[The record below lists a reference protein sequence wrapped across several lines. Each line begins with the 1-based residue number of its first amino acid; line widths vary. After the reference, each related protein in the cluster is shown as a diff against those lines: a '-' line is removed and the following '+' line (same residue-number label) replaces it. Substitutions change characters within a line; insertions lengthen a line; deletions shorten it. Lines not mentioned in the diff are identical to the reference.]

1 MNQLLKLSLSFFLI
15 FLFSCSKKTTKPLFQ
30 LMENTGIDFD
40 NKVVDNK
47 LENSF
52 LFRNF
57 YNGGGV
63 AIGDINNDGLPDV
76 FLTSNQGENKLYL
89 NKGNLKF
96 EDISQKAGLKQD
108 SMWSTGVTFVD
119 INGDGWLDI
128 YVCNSGHMKSGNRRN
143 KLYINNHDNTFTES
157 AKKYGL
163 DISAYTTQVSFF
175 DYDMDGDLDCFMINN
190 SPMPINTLNNA
201 NRRDLPDSLWPVAP
215 FLKGGGDHLY
225 RNDNGHFTE
234 VTQSAGIHGSLISF
248 GLGVSIGD
256 VNNDGYP
263 DIYVGN
269 DSYEKDYL
277 YINQKNGTFK
287 DELEQSMQSISM
299 SSMGTD
305 MADLN
310 NDGYPEIFTT
320 DMLPKDDYRLKTLGS
335 FDNIDFYNSKVKSGF
350 YHQFMK
356 NCLQLNNKN
365 GTFSEIGNYSGISA
379 TDWTWG
385 NLIFDADNDGLSDI
399 YVCNG
404 VNKDVTNLD
413 FMDFFANDVI
423 QKMVLTGKKESVD
436 KVLEHIPVN
445 PLPNKAFKNMGNLK
459 FEDVSSSWGF
469 TQPSFSNGAAYADL
483 DNDGDLDLIVNNVN
497 EKAFV
502 YKNNSREINKNN
514 FIGIL
519 LKGEGQNTFAIG
531 SKIRLYVGDQILS
544 REVVPTRGFQS
555 SVDYKQII
563 GLGKASK
570 IDSMLIS
577 WPDRSYSRYTN
588 LSVDTVLII
597 QESNQNKL
605 SPDTVARALPPPL
618 LLPVKSNFDKHK
630 EDDYNDFYYERNLP
644 EILSKEGPKAA
655 VGDVNGDGLPDI
667 YIGGAAGQ
675 AGQLYLQTKSG
686 EFVKKPEKIFD
697 DYADFED
704 VAVLFFDCDNDGDL
718 DLLVCPGGNSF
729 PSISKQ
735 MQIRLYKNDGK
746 GNFTIDPSA
755 FPNNNS
761 NIAVAIPYDFDGDG
775 DLDLFVGGRNVPQNY
790 GLDPTSYLFVNDGK
804 GHFTDMAKTKNPDIA
819 SIGMVTSAEWAD
831 VIGDKKKELII
842 AGEWMAPRIFS
853 YNGDHFKEVKTNL
866 DSLYGWWQ
874 SLSVGDFNGDGLQD
888 IVLGNIGENFYLQPD
903 LQNPVK
909 LWINDFNNNGNIDKI
924 LTRTIDGQDKT
935 VFLKHDIQQQIPA
948 LKKQNLKHSEY
959 AKKTM
964 EELFPRE
971 VLNKSVVKLFN
982 YASSII
988 AINKGNGK
996 FEIQK
1001 LPPMVQISSINAIH
1015 QMDINNDGFMDLILG
1030 GNKFGFP
1037 PQFGRLDAS
1046 YGDILINNHK
1056 GGFTRLDYN
1065 QSGLEIK
1072 GEVKDIQE
1080 IPSPKNK
1087 YLLFLINDDY
1097 PVLYE
1102 KNDRI
1107 KKLWNYSN

>member
-1 MNQLLKLSLSFFLI
+1 MKQLPKLSLSLFLLI
-15 FLFSCSKKTTKPLFQ
+15 FFSCNNHPKEPLFQ
-30 LMENTGIDFD
+30 LLDNTGIDFV
-40 NKVVDNK
+40 NKVEDSK

-76 FLTSNQGENKLYL
+76 FLTSNMGENKLYL

-96 EDISQKAGLKQD
+96 EDISLKAGLKQD

-128 YVCNSGHMKSGNRRN
+128 YVCNSGHMRTGNRRN

-256 VNNDGYP
+256 LNNDGYP

-287 DELEQSMQSISM
+287 DEMEQCLQSISM

-305 MADLN
+305 IGDLN

-320 DMLPKDDYRLKTLGS
+320 DMLPADDYRLKTLGS

-379 TDWTWG
+379 SDWTWG
-385 NLIFDADNDGLSDI
+385 ELIFDADNDGLSDI

-423 QKMVLTGKKESVD
+423 QKMVLTGEKESVD

-445 PLPNKAFKNMGNLK
+445 PLPNKAYKNLGNLK
-459 FEDVSSSWGF
+459 FQDVSAAWGF
-469 TQPSFSNGAAYADL
+469 TNPSFSNGAAYADL

-497 EKAFV
+497 EKSFV
-502 YKNNSREINKNN
+502 YENNSRQINKNN
-514 FIGIL
+514 YIGIL
-519 LKGEGQNTFAIG
+519 LKGKDKNTFAVG
-531 SKIRLYVGDQILS
+531 SKIKLYVGNQILS
-544 REVVPTRGFQS
+544 REVVPARGFQS

-563 GLGKASK
+563 GLGSADK
-570 IDSMLIS
+570 IDSMYIS

-588 LSVDTVLII
+588 LSVDTVLVIK
-597 QESNQNKL
+597 EAEQNKL
-605 SPDTVARALPPPL
+605 LPDTATRILQPPL
-618 LLPVKSNFDKHK
+618 LSPEKCVFDKHT

-644 EILSKEGPKAA
+644 ELLSKEGPKAA
-655 VGDVNGDGLPDI
+655 VGDVNGDGLTDV

-675 AGQLYLQTKSG
+675 AGQLYLQTSSG
-686 EFVKKPEKIFD
+686 SFIKKPEKIFD

-704 VAVLFFDCDNDGDL
+704 VAVSLFDCDNDGDL

-729 PSISKQ
+729 PAISKQ
-735 MQIRLYKNDGK
+735 MQLRLYKNDGK
-746 GNFTIDPSA
+746 GNFSLDPSA
-755 FPNNNS
+755 FPNNSS
-761 NIAVAIPYDFDGDG
+761 NISVAIPYDFDGDG
-775 DLDLFVGGRNVPQNY
+775 DQDLFVGGLSVPQSY
-790 GLDPTSYLFVNDGK
+790 GISPTSYVFVNDGK
-804 GHFTDMAKTKNPDIA
+804 GHFTDMAKTKNPDIS

-831 VIGDKKKELII
+831 VTGDKKKELII
-842 AGEWMAPRIFS
+842 AGEWMTPRIFS
-853 YNGDHFKEVKTNL
+853 YNKDHFDEIKTNL

-874 SLSVGDFNGDGLQD
+874 SISVGDFDGDGRQD
-888 IVLGNIGENFYLQPD
+888 IVLGNIGENFYLRPD
-903 LQNPVK
+903 LQDPVK
-909 LWINDFNNNGNIDKI
+909 LWINDFNNNGNSDKI
-924 LTRTIDGQDKT
+924 LTRTVDGQDKT
-935 VFLKHDIQQQIPA
+935 VFLKHDLQDQIPA
-948 LKKQNLKHSEY
+948 IKKKNLKHSEY

-964 EELFPRE
+964 KELFPPD
-971 VLNKSVVKLFN
+971 VLSNCIVKEFN
-982 YASSII
+982 YGSSII
-988 AINKGNGK
+988 AFNKGNGH
-996 FEIQK
+996 FVIQK
-1001 LPPMVQISSINAIH
+1001 LPPLTQTSSINAIH
-1015 QMDINNDGFMDLILG
+1015 QMDINDDGYMDLILG
-1030 GNKFGFP
+1030 GNKYGFP

-1046 YGDILINNHK
+1046 YGDVLVNDHK

-1065 QSGLEIK
+1065 ESGLEIR
-1072 GEVKDIQE
+1072 GEVKDILE
-1080 IPSPKNK
+1080 IPAGKK
-1087 YLLFLINDDY
+1087 DYLLFLINNDY
-1097 PVLYE
+1097 PALYE
-1102 KNDRI
+1102 IKEKSKNLI
-1107 KKLWNYSN
+1107 QL